1 MGVREKLMGQFEPV
15 PKPDA
20 VERQE
25 EARKV
30 RRLQIMVNMVMSVIA
45 QDPDLTLEQATD
57 MVTDARRA
65 ALAMFPDK
73 ELAWNILYRPRLYRL
88 LNERYHLQ

>member
-1 MGVREKLMGQFEPV
+1 MGHSEPGA
-15 PKPDA
+15 KPDA
-20 VERQE
+20 REREE

-57 MVTDARRA
+57 MVSDARNA

>member
-1 MGVREKLMGQFEPV
+1 MGQSEPG

-20 VERQE
+20 KEREE

-57 MVTDARRA
+57 MVSDARNA

-88 LNERYHLQ
+88 LTERYNLQ